1 MSLCPSRVATVQKP
15 ADARRMTLLQLVK
28 GSIGLNI
35 SDSVGIVAA
44 MVSRRK
50 LGLVSE
56 IDGGAEEGNE
66 ALWEGKNRDC

>member
-1 MSLCPSRVATVQKP
+1 
-15 ADARRMTLLQLVK
+15 MTLLQLVK

-66 ALWEGKNRDC
+66 ALWEGKNREC